1 LAAGRGW
8 ATRAREEDEAEEAGE
23 VFREEEADRR
33 RAPTRRRRGA
43 WSRPRATVTRAAAVV
58 AMGDED
64 EE

>member
-23 VFREEEADRR
+23 VFREEEAEHQ
-33 RAPTRRRRGA
+33 RAPARRRRGA
-43 WSRPRATVTRAAAVV
+43 RSAVSWQAAAAV

>member
-1 LAAGRGW
+1 MAIGRGW

-33 RAPTRRRRGA
+33 RAPARRQRGA
-43 WSRPRATVTRAAAVV
+43 WSRPWAAVTKAAAAVT
-58 AMGDED
+58 MSDED